1 MADRTASVSGLWS
14 EAATWGGAAPPVD
27 GQTWEISAGV
37 TVTFDADT
45 SALANGLGV
54 GTILGILACKTTGGP
69 YYLKQKGN
77 IAGSGS
83 FLVGTASV
91 PLPYATLFT
100 IYFNGAYKFDGSG
113 GLTCAMYCTE
123 PTIPYAK
130 LSGAEAVGQTEL
142 GLDRNVTTDPQWIV
156 GAKVN
161 IDDIGGDKDSES
173 RIIAAGGVSTDHID
187 VTVALAAAKNIN
199 AWVHLIDRN
208 VSVKGATGYCFDS
221 FAAGKLA
228 LAIEVS
234 GNSNGL
240 NACSGASI
248 SGGTI
253 SGNITGLNA
262 CSGASISGGTISGNT
277 YGLNVCPGASISGGT
292 ISGNS
297 TGLNVCPGASISGG
311 TISGNSTG
319 LYYCS
324 GASIS
329 GGTISGNSNGLNAC
343 SGASISG
350 GTISGNTY
358 GLNVCPGASISGG
371 TISGNTTGLY
381 YCSGALS
388 NVTFGTNTYDLRRS
402 DMIRCIDCLL
412 GSTNE
417 NYEYN
422 TYEASQK
429 FWDESQDHDQVPN
442 AFKSW
447 TKGDITVSCVDPT
460 GAGEGLWRQM
470 MPASATFQAFTQWE
484 HRLEPGEW
492 LFVSAKVQ
500 KDAAMAYLPRLQ
512 IVLASQDPLVNSSYT
527 PLAET
532 IIPGDAI
539 NTLYHIAASYQNTN
553 QRRLI
558 VIVRFLGKNASG
570 NIYFQVKRSIKP
582 TIVTFGGI

>member
-37 TVTFDADT
+37 TVTFDVDT

-54 GTILGILACKTTGGP
+54 GTILGILECKTTGGP

-240 NACSGASI
+240 S
-248 SGGTI
+248 
-253 SGNITGLNA
+253 
-262 CSGASISGGTISGNT
+262 
-277 YGLNVCPGASISGGT
+277 YCPGASISGGT

-297 TGLNVCPGASISGG
+297 NGLYYCSGASISSGTISGNSTGLNNCPGASISGG

-319 LYYCS
+319 LYYCP

-329 GGTISGNSNGLNAC
+329 GGTISGNS
-343 SGASISG
+343 
-350 GTISGNTY
+350 Y
-358 GLNVCPGASISGG
+358 GLN
-371 TISGNTTGLY
+371 N
-381 YCSGALS
+381 CSGALS

-402 DMIRCIDCLL
+402 DMIRCINCLL

-470 MPASATFQAFTQWE
+470 MPASATYLAFNQWE

-512 IVLASQDPLVNSSYT
+512 IVLASQDPVVNASYT

-570 NIYFQVKRSIKP
+570 NIYFQAKRSIKP

>member
-234 GNSNGL
+234 GNTNGL
-240 NACSGASI
+240 NNCSGASI

-253 SGNITGLNA
+253 SGNSNGLYY

-277 YGLNVCPGASISGGT
+277 YGLNV
-292 ISGNS
+292 
-297 TGLNVCPGASISGG
+297 
-311 TISGNSTG
+311 
-319 LYYCS
+319 
-324 GASIS
+324 
-329 GGTISGNSNGLNAC
+329 
-343 SGASISG
+343 
-350 GTISGNTY
+350 
-358 GLNVCPGASISGG
+358 
-371 TISGNTTGLY
+371 
-381 YCSGALS
+381 CSGALS

>member
-27 GQTWEISAGV
+27 GQTWEISAGI
-37 TVTFDADT
+37 TVTFDVDT

-54 GTILGILACKTTGGP
+54 GTILGILECKTTGGP

-253 SGNITGLNA
+253 SGN
-262 CSGASISGGTISGNT
+262 T
-277 YGLNVCPGASISGGT
+277 YGLNV
-292 ISGNS
+292 
-297 TGLNVCPGASISGG
+297 
-311 TISGNSTG
+311 
-319 LYYCS
+319 
-324 GASIS
+324 
-329 GGTISGNSNGLNAC
+329 
-343 SGASISG
+343 
-350 GTISGNTY
+350 
-358 GLNVCPGASISGG
+358 
-371 TISGNTTGLY
+371 
-381 YCSGALS
+381 CSGALS